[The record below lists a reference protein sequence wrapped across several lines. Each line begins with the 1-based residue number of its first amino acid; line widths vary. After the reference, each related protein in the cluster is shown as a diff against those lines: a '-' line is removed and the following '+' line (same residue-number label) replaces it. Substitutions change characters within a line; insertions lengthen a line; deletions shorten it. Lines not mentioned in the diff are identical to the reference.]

1 DRNRSHW
8 STSKTPSYTK
18 SVSWQH
24 HPQNRQIS
32 GGKKR
37 RLNAFF
43 LLATNPR
50 KKLTVG
56 ANTLI
61 LIAFYGANNV

>member
-1 DRNRSHW
+1 S
-8 STSKTPSYTK
+8 
-18 SVSWQH
+18 
-24 HPQNRQIS
+24 QNRQIS

>member
-1 DRNRSHW
+1 MPDSTYQALSSLLFVFLESHH
-8 STSKTPSYTK
+8 KIDK
-18 SVSWQH
+18 SQAA
-24 HPQNRQIS
+24 
-32 GGKKR
+32 KKR

-50 KKLTVG
+50 KKLTVS

>member
-1 DRNRSHW
+1 M
-8 STSKTPSYTK
+8 
-18 SVSWQH
+18 
-24 HPQNRQIS
+24 
-32 GGKKR
+32 
-37 RLNAFF
+37 
-43 LLATNPR
+43 LATNPR